1 MVQAIVQKHYSTF
14 ATSWP
19 RKLEDVIYKSSEGQN
34 GSERLRYFDE
44 QLEIRTLPGVHAP
57 SCYREAWS
65 CSWKML
71 APWSNSTS
79 PLVCLSSHAALQMK
93 VDSQP
98 FSSVLG
104 AGAFGSPTLFH
115 WSLLCRG
122 SSCSLCCTGIRK
134 MHKDVAWKAPS
145 AVARPQHELQMA
157 SFFYNAVKV
166 PILQSFCV
174 SHGLSSSRLHTCLQC
189 LLKGV
194 GYTVNTHTH
203 NFCCSLATI
212 PQVPGR

>member
-1 MVQAIVQKHYSTF
+1 
-14 ATSWP
+14 
-19 RKLEDVIYKSSEGQN
+19 
-34 GSERLRYFDE
+34 
-44 QLEIRTLPGVHAP
+44 
-57 SCYREAWS
+57 
-65 CSWKML
+65 ML

-134 MHKDVAWKAPS
+134 IHKDVAWKAPS
-145 AVARPQHELQMA
+145 ADARPQHELQMA

-194 GYTVNTHTH
+194 GYTVNTHTQFLLFIGNNPPSSWQVEEIKALWRPH
-203 NFCCSLATI
+203 DLKLARETYESFL
-212 PQVPGR
+212 VVVYDSRLSSNVTTGHFA